1 MASNDVLDAF
11 FHPAVKISQET
22 GESQMFSPSYKK
34 GQAGKYSAI
43 IRFIPNT
50 TDPINKSVIK
60 KNVAY
65 LKNPMTNQS
74 MYVDCPSSVG
84 KPDPIVNTF
93 FKLRN
98 SKSPQDQENAKN
110 FSRSQRYFSIVQIVQ
125 CASEPNLVGKFLIWN
140 YGITV
145 YKKVYEELNP
155 SQNEYGI
162 KNEATNPFDLVFGR
176 PFYVECV
183 EKGGYSNFDNCRFIE
198 IKTPQDA
205 LNFSIKLPI
214 KNADGSITQL
224 PITQDLASNPKG
236 AEIVVNFFKTE
247 GNIPNL
253 DKFEYKDW
261 DADTQ
266 NFVASVINYYCGNN
280 TQNGVYQTQ
289 QQYNVPNSNN
299 GAEYGHSAPTTS
311 QSTPI
316 PNAGINVDDILS
328 QISQNNGNATSKT
341 TDPVAQPTP
350 PTPIAQQPA
359 SSQTPLNIPGLSD
372 VIGTPLP
379 TTNQGTQTSS
389 PTPLMGLDLDDIMAN
404 NF

>member
-1 MASNDVLDAF
+1 MANDMLDAF
-11 FHPAVKISQET
+11 FHPQVKISQET
-22 GESQMFSPSYKK
+22 GESQMFSPNFKK

-43 IRFIPNT
+43 IRFIPNM

-65 LKNPMTNQS
+65 LKNPATNQS

-98 SKSPQDQENAKN
+98 SSSPQDQENSKH
-110 FSRSQRYFSIVQIVQ
+110 FSRSQRFFSIVQIVQ

-145 YKKVYEELNP
+145 YNKIYSELHPN
-155 SQNEYGI
+155 NEYGI
-162 KNEATNPFDLVFGR
+162 TSKSTNPFDLLIGR

-183 EKGGYSNFDNCRFIE
+183 EKGGYSNFDNCRFLDLA
-198 IKTPQDA
+198 TPQDVA
-205 LNFSIKLPI
+205 NFAIKLPI
-214 KNADGSITQL
+214 KDANGNITPL
-224 PITQDLASNPKG
+224 PVTQELVSQPKG
-236 AEIVVNFFKTE
+236 ADIVVKFFKTE

-266 NFVASVINYYCGNN
+266 NFVAGVINYYCAHN
-280 TQNGVYQTQ
+280 TQNSIYQAPQ
-289 QQYNVPNSNN
+289 AQ
-299 GAEYGHSAPTTS
+299 SAPTPQ
-311 QSTPI
+311 QSYNAPTP
-316 PNAGINVDDILS
+316 NVGINVDDILS
-328 QISQNNGNATSKT
+328 QVSQANGTTTSQAVQESKT
-341 TDPVAQPTP
+341 AEAPTQASA
-350 PTPIAQQPA
+350 PT
-359 SSQTPLNIPGLSD
+359 SVDIPGLSD
-372 VIGTPLP
+372 VLGG
-379 TTNQGTQTSS
+379 NQQAKPAQSSS